1 MHNTFSGDKMS
12 LLLNLAGAYVK
23 PVYYNYLLTNINFG
37 NYKYVIDF

>member
-1 MHNTFSGDKMS
+1 MS